1 MNEQN
6 SCRDGLEM
14 AAQVLI
20 RCFLGG
26 VILLLLWF
34 GAILLAPD
42 WLYTTNARWFAI
54 TREQFVLVNYCGIA
68 AVKIFVYVVF
78 LIPYICVRLVL
89 RKNR

>member
-6 SCRDGLEM
+6 GSQSDFEM

-20 RCFLGG
+20 RCFIGG
-26 VILLLLWF
+26 VILLLVWF
-34 GAILLAPD
+34 FAFLVAVD
-42 WLYTTNARWFAI
+42 WLYALNAKWFSI
-54 TREQFVLVNYCGIA
+54 TREQFVLVNFCGIA
-68 AVKIFVYVVF
+68 AVKLFVYLVF

>member
-6 SCRDGLEM
+6 DSKSCLEM

-20 RCFLGG
+20 RCFIGG
-26 VILLLLWF
+26 VILLLVWF
-34 GAILLAPD
+34 LAFLVAGD
-42 WLYTTNARWFAI
+42 WLYAVNAKWFSV

-68 AVKIFVYVVF
+68 AVKLFVYVVF

>member
-6 SCRDGLEM
+6 GRANGLELT
-14 AAQVLI
+14 AQVLI

-26 VILLLLWF
+26 LILLMIWF
-34 GAILLAPD
+34 GFLLFAAD
-42 WLYTTNARWFAI
+42 WLYAMNVRWFSI
-54 TREQFVLVNYCGIA
+54 TREQFILVNYCGMA
-68 AVKIFVYVVF
+68 AVKLFVYVVF